1 MEGMTINE
9 HPVLVL
15 GGNGKTGRRVAD
27 RLTALGR
34 PVRRGSRTGTPPFDW
49 TDRATWPAALDGVG
63 AVYLSYQPDLAVPGA
78 VAAVESFTRLAVARG
93 VDRVV
98 LLSGRGEPEA
108 EQAEQAVRQVVDAAG
123 GRWTVVR
130 ASWFQQNFS
139 EGPFVHDVRR
149 GEVALPVDGVAEPF
163 VDADDVAEVAVA
175 ALTADGHAG
184 EVYEVTGPRLL
195 TFAEVVA
202 EIAAATGRPVRF
214 TPVPAPEYAAA
225 LGRAGAPA
233 EVVALL
239 TYLFTEVLDGR
250 NASLADGVRRALGR
264 PPRDVTGYA
273 EATAATGVWAA

>member
-1 MEGMTINE
+1 MTINE